1 MAKKGTS
8 FRLSEAAQV
17 RLAEL
22 IVEMGAKSATAVVED
37 LILNSP
43 GSWKGMKRPVMGE
56 VADDAKPVDEK
67 YDGPPAPKKSRATDV
82 TVQGPP
88 PLRLKPDLEKIA
100 AAQRLLKPRG
110 KK

>member
-43 GSWKGMKRPVMGE
+43 WKGMKRPVE
-56 VADDAKPVDEK
+56 ISKPEL
-67 YDGPPAPKKSRATDV
+67 PPATVPEIREGKLPPVIRRQAIQKPGWKK
-82 TVQGPP
+82 
-88 PLRLKPDLEKIA
+88 
-100 AAQRLLKPRG
+100 
-110 KK
+110 

>member
-1 MAKKGTS
+1 MAKKAMA
-8 FRLSEAAQV
+8 FRLSDPARR

-22 IVEMGAKSATAVVED
+22 AVESGRSATAIIED

-100 AAQRLLKPRG
+100 EAQRRLLKPRG